1 MSGFG
6 DLFQTTRGSCGG
18 TSQGT
23 KTVAPAQASSVTQ
36 DWVRARLWFETR
48 SPASTLVFSLPL
60 YLFLT
65 LVTVSTF
72 LADTDDY
79 ASSIQARFQGKYNEF
94 WEFGHIL
101 WRPTGWAITR
111 SIGILSPQWVKTNAA
126 HYHVILTLIVF
137 SWLAGFATLYLFH
150 RLACY
155 VTRDFWCASLSTV
168 GFATAQAFLNFVQ
181 AGTAYIAGLAML
193 MVAVCFLEVRYD
205 PVRAVRI
212 SALGGIALAI
222 AVLFWFPY
230 VLVVPA
236 VVLIPLLL
244 HRALRDSLVTGISF
258 AIVVGLVYL
267 AVIVGL
273 GLHSRAEILAW
284 VREASHGIQI
294 GGVARAVFGF
304 ARSFI
309 NMDEDGILFKRY
321 LLHDPFS
328 PVSLTDLLR
337 TAIAKLALFYALLAS
352 VVAALVIAKRW
363 HALALL
369 SIASAPV
376 LLFAVHWQG
385 GDLER
390 YLPFY
395 PFLFLA
401 IAICLSERS
410 LRFQRLLSVTFIA
423 TMALVNTFA
432 LSRHANELQGEK
444 IALRASDI
452 SPSLLNAAGV
462 VYVTHTGDE
471 FLNFAR
477 SFPFAPLNRRRSFHV
492 LAIIEPGHSDL
503 PMWKATFGRT
513 ALTAWERHGNVWVSQ
528 RVFIPVPKPEWNW
541 VEHDDPRISW
551 RDLSPFFSR
560 LEYEQ
565 CVGGSDG
572 FCLLAPSSAN
582 REFLASV
589 SRSPT

>member
-1 MSGFG
+1 M
-6 DLFQTTRGSCGG
+6 
-18 TSQGT
+18 
-23 KTVAPAQASSVTQ
+23 TQ
-36 DWVRARLWFETR
+36 VWVRARLWFETR

-65 LVTVSTF
+65 VITVSKLF
-72 LADTDDY
+72 GDTVDY
-79 ASSIQARFQGKYNEF
+79 AGSIVARFQGNYYEF
-94 WEFGHIL
+94 WEFGHVL
-101 WRPTGWAITR
+101 WRPMGWAITR
-111 SIGILSPQWVKTNAA
+111 SIGILSPDWIKTNAA
-126 HYHVILTLIVF
+126 YYHVIIALIAV
-137 SWLAGFATLYLFH
+137 SWLVGFATLYLFH
-150 RLACY
+150 RLACFI
-155 VTRDFWCASLSTV
+155 TKDFWCASLSTI

-193 MVAVCFLEVRYD
+193 MVAIYFLEVRYD

-244 HRALRDSLVTGISF
+244 HRALRDTLVTGISF
-258 AIVVGLVYL
+258 AIGVGLVYL

-284 VREASHGIQI
+284 ERESSHGIQI

-309 NMDEDGILFKRY
+309 NMGEDGILFKRY

-337 TAIAKLALFYALLAS
+337 AAIAKLALFYALLTS
-352 VVAALVIAKRW
+352 VVATLVITKRW
-363 HALALL
+363 QALSLL
-369 SIASAPV
+369 TIASAPV
-376 LLFAVHWQG
+376 LLFAVHWSG
-385 GDLER
+385 ADLER
-390 YLPFY
+390 DLPLY

-410 LRFQRLLSVTFIA
+410 LRFQWLLSVTFIA
-423 TMALVNTFA
+423 TMALVNIFA
-432 LSRHANELQGEK
+432 LSRHTSELQGEK
-444 IALRASDI
+444 IALRANGI
-452 SPSLLNAAGV
+452 SPALPNAAGV
-462 VYVTHTGDE
+462 VYVTHVGDE
-471 FLNFAR
+471 FLNFTR
-477 SFPFAPLNRRRSFHV
+477 SSPFAPLNRRRSFNV
-492 LAIIEPGHSDL
+492 FAVIEAGHNDT
-503 PMWKATFGRT
+503 PIWRATFGRT
-513 ALTAWERHGNVWVSQ
+513 ALAVWERHGNVWVSQ
-528 RVFIPVPKPEWNW
+528 RVFSPSPKPEWNW

-560 LEYEQ
+560 LQYEQ